1 MNMAP
6 ENPVNLT
13 WCHVCAKCPVSRGNL
28 RLLKT
33 SSSSNSI
40 NHKYYFAYSTLVLG
54 QLAKTYAM
62 SRRNVGILTT
72 DISWKDE
79 WLRFQVMRN
88 EERYDNK
95 VSTVPF
101 ANHTHVSSSSLFR
114 WLLIITPNW
123 LLWPRSQFPYLIVVS
138 QHIPDKKIISLANK
152 LI

>member
-1 MNMAP
+1 MASNEENPTGPTELDLVPCAKCPSDGKIQQRNKAFNTNMAP
-6 ENPVNLT
+6 ENPVDLT
-13 WCHVCAKCPVSRGNL
+13 WYHVCAKCPVSRRNL

-33 SSSSNSI
+33 SSSSDSI

-62 SRRNVGILTT
+62 TRRNVGILTT

-79 WLRFQVMRN
+79 WLRFRVMRN

-101 ANHTHVSSSSLFR
+101 AK
-114 WLLIITPNW
+114 
-123 LLWPRSQFPYLIVVS
+123 
-138 QHIPDKKIISLANK
+138 HIQYSCFFF
-152 LI
+152 